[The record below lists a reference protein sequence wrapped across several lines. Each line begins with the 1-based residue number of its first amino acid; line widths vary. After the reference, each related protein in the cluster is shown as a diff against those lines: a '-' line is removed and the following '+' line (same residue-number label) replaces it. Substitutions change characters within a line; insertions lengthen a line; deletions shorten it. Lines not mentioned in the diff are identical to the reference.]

1 MSWTCLVR
9 DSKAAAGSGWAEGFL
24 RGEEDLAAG
33 FGGDLGDSL
42 AVVRNAAARAGF
54 GRLATGFTEL
64 RAEDLAAGVWVRF
77 MRFSGATAAR
87 R

>member
-9 DSKAAAGSGWAEGFL
+9 DSTGAAGSGWAEGFL
-24 RGEEDLAAG
+24 RGERDLAAG
-33 FGGDLGDSL
+33 FGDDLGDSL
-42 AVVRNAAARAGF
+42 AVVRDAAARTGF
-54 GRLATGFTEL
+54 GRLATGFAEV

>member
-1 MSWTCLVR
+1 MSWACFVR
-9 DSKAAAGSGWAEGFL
+9 DSTATAGSDWAEGFL
-24 RGEEDLAAG
+24 RGEGDLAAG
-33 FGGDLGDSL
+33 FGDDLGDSL
-42 AVVRNAAARAGF
+42 AVVRDVAVRVGF
-54 GRLATGFTEL
+54 GRLATGFTEV

>member
-1 MSWTCLVR
+1 MSWACLVR
-9 DSKAAAGSGWAEGFL
+9 DSTAAAGSGWAEDFL
-24 RGEEDLAAG
+24 RGEGDLAAG
-33 FGGDLGDSL
+33 FDDDLGDSL
-42 AVVRNAAARAGF
+42 AVVRDAAARAGL
-54 GRLATGFTEL
+54 GRLATGFAEV